1 MVLCKELNNHVGSI
15 LAIALAYFV
24 SAQAGLAF
32 AVVGNTVTLVWP
44 PSGIALV
51 AILILGYR
59 MALGVFGGAF
69 LANILGGLSP
79 LLAAGI
85 AMGNTGEALIG
96 ALLLFH
102 VAKFRCDLRRR
113 KDIFALIFLAAVGST
128 MISASFGSLTLVL
141 GNIVEPAGY
150 PQVWLKWWLGD
161 MMGILVVAPL
171 LLVFC
176 LHQRRF
182 PKGRELAEAVI
193 LVGAVVAISYA
204 SFGTPELAGHGYY
217 PASLAV
223 FPFVIWGALRFGHWG
238 AVGVTSI
245 IATLAIWGTSQGSG
259 PFAVAS
265 MVDSLVGWC
274 AFANILAVTGLLL
287 AASRAE
293 QLHDQ
298 AALQQA
304 RELLEQRVLERT
316 QDLASVNRQ
325 LSREIAERRRLES
338 NLIKVSELQQ
348 KSIGQEL
355 HDGLGQHLTSLAF
368 LGAGLA
374 QSLQRQ
380 GLPESGPA
388 ERIVH
393 LLNDAIRMTH
403 EIAKGLYPVALD
415 SRGLPEALEQ
425 LVAGTRAASH
435 LDCAFRTDLNGT
447 SFDPLLAINLYRFA
461 QEAISNVIKHS
472 RARRLW
478 VDLLAIDGHR
488 QLSIS
493 DDGIGIDVPQLESRG
508 GIGIHSLRH
517 RANLLDGRFDI
528 RRNEHGGT
536 SVSVTYREPEGDHD
550 RS

>member
-1 MVLCKELNNHVGSI
+1 MALRKELNTPIGRV
-15 LAIALAYFV
+15 LAVALAYFLA
-24 SAQAGLAF
+24 AQAGLAF
-32 AVVGNTVTLVWP
+32 SVVGNTVTLVWP

-59 MALGVFGGAF
+59 MALGIFAGAF
-69 LANILGGLSP
+69 LANILGGLPP
-79 LLAAGI
+79 LLAASI
-85 AMGNTGEALIG
+85 AVGNTGEALIG

-113 KDIFALIFLAAVGST
+113 KDIFALISLAAVGST

-141 GNIVEPAGY
+141 GNVVAPAGY

-171 LLVFC
+171 LLVAC
-176 LHQRRF
+176 RHRRVL
-182 PKGRELAEAVI
+182 PQGRELAEAAVLAAAI
-193 LVGAVVAISYA
+193 VGISHAI
-204 SFGTPELAGHGYY
+204 FGTPELAGHGYY
-217 PASLAV
+217 PAALAV
-223 FPFVIWGALRFGHWG
+223 FPLVIWGALRFGHWG
-238 AVGVTSI
+238 AVGATSI
-245 IATLAIWGTSQGSG
+245 ISTLAIWGTSQGSG
-259 PFAVAS
+259 PFAVTS

-293 QLHDQ
+293 QQRDQ
-298 AALQQA
+298 AALEQA
-304 RELLEQRVLERT
+304 RDHLEQRVLERT
-316 QDLASVNRQ
+316 QDLACVNRR

-338 NLIKVSELQQ
+338 TLIKVSELQQ

-368 LGAGLA
+368 LGAALA
-374 QSLQRQ
+374 QSLQRL
-380 GLPESGPA
+380 GRAESEQA
-388 ERIVH
+388 ELIVR

-403 EIAKGLYPVALD
+403 EVAKGLYPAALD

-425 LVAGTRAASH
+425 LVEGTRSASD
-435 LDCAFRTDLNGT
+435 LDCVFRTDLQGIT
-447 SFDPLLAINLYRFA
+447 FDPLMAINLYRFA

-472 RARRLW
+472 QARRLW
-478 VDLLAIDGHR
+478 VDLLEVDGQRH
-488 QLSIS
+488 LSIS
-493 DDGIGIDVPQLESRG
+493 DDGIGIEPSLLELSD

-536 SVSVTYREPEGDHD
+536 SVSITYREQEVSHE
-550 RS
+550 R

>member
-1 MVLCKELNNHVGSI
+1 MLREQLNTDVGRI
-15 LAIALAYFV
+15 LAVALAYFV
-24 SAQAGLAF
+24 AAEAGLAF

-51 AILILGYR
+51 AILIFGYR
-59 MALGVFGGAF
+59 MALGVFAGAF
-69 LANILGGLSP
+69 LANILGGLTP
-79 LLAAGI
+79 LLATSI
-85 AMGNTGEALIG
+85 AVGNTGEALIG
-96 ALLLFH
+96 ALLLFR
-102 VAKFRCDLRRR
+102 VAKFRGDLRRR
-113 KDIFALIFLAAVGST
+113 KDIFALISLAAVAST

-141 GNIVEPAGY
+141 GNIVAPAGY

-176 LHQRRF
+176 HHPRAL
-182 PKGRELAEAVI
+182 PKRWGITEAAV
-193 LVGAVVAISYA
+193 LMGAVVAISYA
-204 SFGTPELAGHGYY
+204 IFGTPELAGHGYY

-293 QLHDQ
+293 QQQDQ

-304 RELLEQRVLERT
+304 REQLEQRVLERT
-316 QDLASVNRQ
+316 QDLARVNNQ
-325 LSREIAERRRLES
+325 LSREIAERRQLES

-374 QSLQRQ
+374 ENLQRQ
-380 GLPESGPA
+380 GLPESGSA

-393 LLNDAIRMTH
+393 LLNEAIGMTR
-403 EIAKGLYPVALD
+403 EVARGLYPVALD
-415 SRGLPEALEQ
+415 SRGLPGALEQ
-425 LVAGTRAASH
+425 LVDGTRSASR
-435 LDCAFRTDLNGT
+435 LDCAFRTDLQDT
-447 SFDPLLAINLYRFA
+447 AFEPLLAINLYRFA
-461 QEAISNVIKHS
+461 QEAISNVVKHS
-472 RARRLW
+472 RAQRLW
-478 VDLLAIDGHR
+478 VDLRGIDGQRH
-488 QLSIS
+488 LSIS
-493 DDGIGIDVPQLESRG
+493 DDGIGIDVPLLESSG

-517 RANLLDGRFDI
+517 RANLLDGRFEI

>member
-1 MVLCKELNNHVGSI
+1 MLRKQLNTDVGRI
-15 LAIALAYFV
+15 LAVALAYFG
-24 SAQAGLAF
+24 AAEAGLAF

-51 AILILGYR
+51 AILIFGYR
-59 MALGVFGGAF
+59 MALGVFAGAF

-79 LLAAGI
+79 LLATSI
-85 AMGNTGEALIG
+85 AVGNTGEALIG
-96 ALLLFH
+96 VLLLFR
-102 VAKFRCDLRRR
+102 VAKFRGDLRRR
-113 KDIFALIFLAAVGST
+113 KDILALISLAAIAST

-141 GNIVEPAGY
+141 GNIVAPAGY

-171 LLVFC
+171 LLVC
-176 LHQRRF
+176 CHHQRAR
-182 PKGRELAEAVI
+182 PKGWGIVEAVV
-193 LVGAVVAISYA
+193 LVGAVVGISHAI
-204 SFGTPELAGHGYY
+204 FGTPELAGHGYY

-293 QLHDQ
+293 QQQDQ

-304 RELLEQRVLERT
+304 RDQLELRVLERT
-316 QDLASVNRQ
+316 QDLARVNSQ

-374 QSLQRQ
+374 QNLRRQ
-380 GLPESGPA
+380 GLPESESA
-388 ERIVH
+388 ERIVQ

-415 SRGLPEALEQ
+415 SRGLPGALEQ
-425 LVAGTRAASH
+425 LVDGTRSASR
-435 LDCAFRTDLNGT
+435 LDCAFRTDLQDT
-447 SFDPLLAINLYRFA
+447 AFDPLLAINLYRFA
-461 QEAISNVIKHS
+461 QEAISNVVKHS

-478 VDLLAIDGHR
+478 VDLRGSDGQRH
-488 QLSIS
+488 LSIS
-493 DDGIGIDVPQLESRG
+493 DDGIGIDTPLLEASG

-517 RANLLDGRFDI
+517 RANLLDGQFEI

-536 SVSVTYREPEGDHD
+536 SVSVTYREQEGDHD
-550 RS
+550 R